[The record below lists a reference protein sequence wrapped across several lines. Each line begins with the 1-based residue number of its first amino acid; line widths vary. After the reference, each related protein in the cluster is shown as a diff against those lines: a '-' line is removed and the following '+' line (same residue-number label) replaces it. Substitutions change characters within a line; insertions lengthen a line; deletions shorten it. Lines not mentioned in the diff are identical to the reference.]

1 MRRLVMK
8 KIILC
13 LGIVLSLDLAGCRN
27 QDDGKNPTDSSEVNL
42 EYSKI
47 IGSTTDVSISLAE
60 KDVPVSS
67 ENKETNNIV
76 GSSES
81 TISVDT
87 TELTH
92 EQVMEWL
99 TVIADEYKIAID
111 RTDLDYEI
119 EPFPIENLPL
129 RETNSIYYIT
139 RFNSYGDIFY
149 ISRINSSG
157 KLEIEINTLNPTTP
171 DGGRFYIYRTIS
183 SEFMDVSGV
192 QSFINSR
199 N

>member
-1 MRRLVMK
+1 MK

-13 LGIVLSLDLAGCRN
+13 LGIVLSLDLADCRN

>member
-1 MRRLVMK
+1 MK

>member
-1 MRRLVMK
+1 MK

-67 ENKETNNIV
+67 ENKKTNNIV

>member
-1 MRRLVMK
+1 MK

-76 GSSES
+76 GSSKS